1 MYRRGTTG
9 GHRARSVEHAGEA
22 TAARGDAQISLLG
35 SFGLS
40 CEGKDV
46 HLPMS
51 ACRLL
56 AFLAVREHPVSRAYA
71 ADMLWLEV
79 PFDRAQAN
87 LRNAL
92 WRVHRPGYVLVDRR
106 GEQLRLSKDVRV
118 DLHGARAYAH
128 GVLAGEDLG
137 EVELDATGLTDEL
150 LPDWYD
156 DWLTIQREGF
166 HQLRLHALEA
176 LAERLIESGYPAS
189 ALDAGFSAIAADPL
203 RETPHRIVIRIHLA
217 EGNLREAMRQY
228 DFYRRI
234 VGEQLGLAPS
244 PQMDALVDGLSPL
257 GDGAKTFRRR

>member
-1 MYRRGTTG
+1 MPTSMHRRGATD
-9 GHRARSVEHAGEA
+9 GHRARSPEHAPRDR
-22 TAARGDAQISLLG
+22 ARISLLG

-40 CEGKDV
+40 CGGRDV
-46 HLPMS
+46 QLPMS

-56 AFLAVREHPVSRAYA
+56 AFLALREHPVSRAYA

-79 PFDRAQAN
+79 PCDRAHAN

-92 WRVHRPGYVLVDRR
+92 WRAHRAGYALVERR
-106 GEQLRLSKDVRV
+106 GEQLRLSKDVHV
-118 DLHGARAYAH
+118 DVYDARAYANR
-128 GVLAGEDLG
+128 LLTGEDLG
-137 EVELDATGLTDEL
+137 QVELAATGLTDEL

-176 LAERLIESGYPAS
+176 LAERLIESGHPAR
-189 ALDAGFSAIAADPL
+189 ALDAGFAAIAADPL
-203 RETPHRIVIRIHLA
+203 RETPHRLVIRIHLV
-217 EGNLREAMRQY
+217 EGNRREAMRQY

-244 PQMDALVDGLSPL
+244 PKMDALVDGLSV
-257 GDGAKTFRRR
+257 GDGAETAGRR